1 MTGEQKRKNLEWPRE
16 IEMEKEWAGNEVKHA
31 IFMSGIKKTCK
42 KGGGRGNHHFKSLA
56 VAHR

>member
-1 MTGEQKRKNLEWPRE
+1 
-16 IEMEKEWAGNEVKHA
+16 MEKEGAGNEVKHA